1 MRSEIKVKQFIYLD
15 TDSINS
21 LVAQIDNGIE
31 ESYQHTHER
40 GSSNT
45 DEISSGIEGNITG
58 GIKVPALANLGSTV
72 TGEDKESKKYSEN
85 EVFREI
91 HNKRLHDSVF
101 NQLLDYLNTN
111 DKINPLELQNGSFIK
126 DQGLLEIIDFE
137 YLDGLFQEN
146 AFMSYLKE
154 SQANDIREKLEEQRD
169 DLPRDQRRT
178 HEAEIKKRIMQL
190 ISENN
195 KQYEDI
201 EKVIKAIKYIMP
213 YKRMALSNKG
223 FLLPLNNRYFRDAP
237 DLLSFKYGGNIT
249 FMGYVTNVL
258 RRGNTT
264 EENTSAFS
272 FLQTII
278 NQTLFAVL
286 PSNID
291 QLDVLHPLA
300 LYYEC

>member
-1 MRSEIKVKQFIYLD
+1 LKQFIYLD

-21 LVAQIDNGIE
+21 LVAQVNNGIE
-31 ESYQHTHER
+31 ESYQQTHEKEN
-40 GSSNT
+40 SNT
-45 DEISSGIEGNITG
+45 DESSSGIGGNIAG
-58 GIKVPALANLGSTV
+58 GLKIPALLNLGSTI
-72 TGEDKESKKYSEN
+72 TGEGKETQKYSEN

-101 NQLLDYLNTN
+101 NQLLDYLNTQN
-111 DKINPLELQNGSFIK
+111 KINPPELQNGSFIK
-126 DQGLLEIIDFE
+126 NQDLLEIIDFE

-154 SQANDIREKLEEQRD
+154 SQANEIRKKIDEKQEA
-169 DLPRDQRRT
+169 LPRDQRRT
-178 HEAEIKKRIMQL
+178 HESETKKQIIQL
-190 ISENN
+190 IAENN

-201 EKVIKAIKYIMP
+201 EKIIKAIKYIMP
-213 YKRMALSNKG
+213 YKRMALSNQG
-223 FLLPLNNRYFRDAP
+223 FLLPLNNKYFRDAP

-258 RRGNTT
+258 NREMSI
-264 EENTSAFS
+264 EENTSVFS
-272 FLQTII
+272 NLQILI

-286 PSNID
+286 PSNIH
-291 QLDVLHPLA
+291 QLSVLHPLA